1 MVNIVPVDRERHA
14 GKGWRPSQDYSFAA
28 QQVVVRLV
36 GAEVTAVAIAMPI
49 AFVEQSGSYVMVGLM
64 SPMQGRNFFVA
75 PNGQWLSTFVPSALR
90 TYPFSLARI
99 EGRQQIILCIDE
111 DSGRVVDAGVNA
123 DVTKFFDE
131 QGNPSAATRAML
143 DYLQQVE
150 SNRLATD
157 LAVAG
162 LADAHVLEPWPLAVQ
177 DEKKQEVSVQGLFR
191 INEPALNALDDQAYL
206 KLRKLGALGIAQAQL
221 ISMQAIAVF
230 RQLAVMQRQ
239 IAAQQ
244 AQPESSPSPFKPVE
258 GGTLPIW
265 KLS

>member
-75 PNGQWLSTFVPSALR
+75 PNGQWLSTFVPAALR

-99 EGRQQIILCIDE
+99 EGRQQVILCIDE
-111 DSGRVVDAGVNA
+111 DSGRVVDAGMNA

-131 QGNPSAATRAML
+131 QSNPTAAIRAML

-150 SNRLATD
+150 SNRSATD
-157 LAVAG
+157 LAVAA

-177 DEKKQEVSVQGLFR
+177 DDTKQELSVEGLFR
-191 INEPALNALDDQAYL
+191 INEPALNALDDQAFL
-206 KLRKLGALGIAQAQL
+206 KLRRLGALGIAQAQL

-230 RQLAVMQRQ
+230 RQLAAMQQQ

-244 AQPESSPSPFKPVE
+244 AQQAGSPLPFKPVE
-258 GGTLPIW
+258 GGALPIW